1 MTREQTSRRERAD
14 RPLFIFEMAN
24 NHQGSVEHGLRI
36 IDAMREAAEPFFD
49 RFRFALKFQ
58 YRDLDT
64 FIHPDARGRADIRNV
79 KRFEETRL
87 SRKDFDTLFARV
99 KNSGMLAVCTPF
111 DEVSAARIAEEG
123 FDYIKIAS
131 CSFADWPLM
140 EAVAATRLPA
150 IASAAGS
157 PLETVRAVVAFFRN
171 RRIPLALMHCV
182 GEYPTPPEHL
192 QMNQL
197 DLYRREFPQLVIG
210 FSTHEAP
217 DNLEPVKIAVA
228 KGARIFEKHV
238 GVPTESIR
246 LNGYSAAPSQVAAWL
261 AAADTAFAMCGV
273 EGRRCDPTPKE
284 AADLAALRRG
294 VFASADLAAQAP
306 LDESGVFL
314 AFPCREGQLVAQ
326 DLTKYAHFTLRHP
339 LAAGKPVMREDVEEE
354 NIRPLVVDNIRAVAA
369 LLCASGAV
377 VPAGSECELSHHY
390 GLAKFRETGLT
401 LISCVNREY
410 CKKLLV
416 LLPGQRHPAHHHV
429 EKEETF
435 IVLHGALVV
444 DLDGK
449 SRTLARGD
457 TLTVPRGLDH
467 SFRSDEGCVFEEIS
481 STHKADDSYYADADD
496 FVRPR
501 KTRVYLTR
509 DILSRDGE

>member
-1 MTREQTSRRERAD
+1 MSKEQTSAMERAD

-36 IDAMREAAEPFFD
+36 IDAMRAAAEPFFD
-49 RFRFALKFQ
+49 RYRFALKFQ

-64 FIHPDARGRADIRNV
+64 FIHPDARGRADIKNV

-87 SRKDFDTLFARV
+87 DRKDFDTLFSRV
-99 KNSGMLAVCTPF
+99 KDSGMLAVCTPF
-111 DEVSAARIAEEG
+111 DEASAARIAEEG
-123 FDYIKIAS
+123 FDHIKIAS
-131 CSFADWPLM
+131 CSFGDWPLM

-157 PLETVRAVVAFFRN
+157 PLETVRAVAAFFHN

-182 GEYPTPPEHL
+182 GEYPTPPDHL
-192 QMNQL
+192 QMNQI
-197 DLYRREFPQLVIG
+197 DLYRREFPRLVIG

-246 LNGYSAAPSQVAAWL
+246 LNGYSANPAQVAAWL
-261 AAADTAFAMCGV
+261 AAADAAFAMCGV
-273 EGRRCDPTPKE
+273 EGRRCEPTPKE

-294 VFASADLAAQAP
+294 VFAKNG
-306 LDESGVFL
+306 LDAGDVMEGGDIFL

-326 DLTKYAHFTLRHP
+326 DLSKYAHFTLRRP
-339 LAAGKPVMREDVEEE
+339 LAPGAPVMRDDVEEE
-354 NIRPLVVDNIRAVAA
+354 SIRPLVVDNVQAVAA
-369 LLCASGAV
+369 LLRESGAV

-390 GLAKFRETGLT
+390 GLEKFRETGLT
-401 LISCVNREY
+401 LINCVNREY

-416 LLPGQRHPAHHHV
+416 LLPGQSHPQHHHV

-435 IVLHGALVV
+435 IVLHGSFVV
-444 DLDGK
+444 RLDGRE
-449 SRTLARGD
+449 RTLVKGD
-457 TLTVPRGLDH
+457 TLTVPRGTPH
-467 SFRSDEGCVFEEIS
+467 SFRSDQGCVFEEIS
-481 STHKADDSYYADADD
+481 STHKAGDSYYRDADG

-501 KTRVYLTR
+501 KTQVYLTR
-509 DILSRDGE
+509 KILGA